1 MADIIDQL
9 LALDDAAL
17 GSKFG
22 FTQKLEAAKE
32 DLKEAATLKGES
44 RAMVVERINSMLTP
58 NIYPDDIGYA
68 VKRAKAKEASKGK
81 TTPTSLAA
89 DCGCEVDPY

>member
-9 LALDDAAL
+9 LAMDDTAL

-32 DLKEAATLKGES
+32 DLKEAATLKGDARES
-44 RAMVVERINSMLTP
+44 VVERINSMLTP

-68 VKRAKAKEASKGK
+68 VKNAKRKEALKGK
-81 TTPTSLAA
+81 TTPASLAS
-89 DCGCEVDPY
+89 DCGCDVEPY